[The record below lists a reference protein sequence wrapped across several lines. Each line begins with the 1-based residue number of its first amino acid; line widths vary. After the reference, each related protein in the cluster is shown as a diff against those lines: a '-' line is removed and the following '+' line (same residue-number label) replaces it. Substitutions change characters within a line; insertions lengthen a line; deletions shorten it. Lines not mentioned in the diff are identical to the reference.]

1 MRDRLQQVK
10 YMRSSFSGLQISYLV
25 QFCRCRQFDSK
36 QLMNMVRQRGI
47 SLTIDGGEATEYEC
61 TVLFLFNKKGE
72 KNVIEDVVDEDE
84 MEA

>member
-1 MRDRLQQVK
+1 
-10 YMRSSFSGLQISYLV
+10 
-25 QFCRCRQFDSK
+25 
-36 QLMNMVRQRGI
+36 MNMVRQRGI

-72 KNVIEDVVDEDE
+72 KNVIEDVVDENE